1 MLVPEGNEKK
11 VMLVK
16 EEEVFTY
23 MKRISTLFGDSFCFT
38 NVLKHGISF
47 SEN

>member
-11 VMLVK
+11 VMSVK
-16 EEEVFTY
+16 EKEVFMY
-23 MKRISTLFGDSFCFT
+23 MKRISTLFGDSFCFIY
-38 NVLKHGISF
+38 VLKHGISF